1 MFKYLH
7 NGTYHTDTSIEY
19 LESLGLDEDAIQSV
33 LNQKAYEEANPIATA
48 TASSKYITVAAFL
61 ARMTV
66 SERHALRQSNDI
78 YVVDIREDLF
88 LREYVDLSSTVLAQG
103 VGYVLNY
110 LSKIPDFQ
118 NESVMTVTNTST
130 RLVEVLVDAT
140 ELEKYNGVL

>member
-7 NGTYHTDTSIEY
+7 NGTYHTDTSLDY
-19 LESLGLDEDAIQSV
+19 LENLGLDEDTIESI
-33 LNQKAYEEANPIATA
+33 LNQKEYEEANPAA
-48 TASSKYITVAAFL
+48 TASNKYITVAAFL

-66 SERHALRQSNDI
+66 SERHALRQSSDI

-110 LSKIPDFQ
+110 LSNIPDFQ
-118 NESVMTVTNTST
+118 KESVMTVTDTSS

-140 ELEKYNGVL
+140 QLEKYNGVL